1 MFNEERLFL
10 ENALGVKLPEF
21 CWKEGK
27 SILLNH
33 DSEKSILDYTVVNGK
48 LQIKKNLLK
57 AIVGNQVVVEF
68 TKNKKKLVETW
79 RNNSW
84 EEEIEQEDDRIEAL
98 YRESYEMTKAYILAH
113 PGYEL
118 EVSIS
123 GGKDSDLMFR
133 VVMDVLRDL
142 GIDDYVINYFN
153 TTNEVGHTYRHVK
166 FCYNPDKLRIVNPE
180 KGQYKWL
187 AEDKNWYIPS
197 VMSRTCCDKYKE
209 GQLDTIL
216 DKDKKYIIFLGAR
229 RQESNKRC
237 DYSWDLN
244 EALLAKAEREAE
256 EYRKEHGKEPENT
269 FKLNVPLEWRRFLPI
284 VEWTDADVW
293 LYILKHKMKF
303 NYMYRLGYN
312 RVGCLI
318 CPYMDDYVDLLN
330 RHYFPTLAK
339 RWDYA
344 VEMNYHTYNVE
355 TRLKWSLEEWQ
366 LGRWKTAVS
375 KEYEILRLA
384 PTPDRINELATI
396 KGISIRM
403 AKKFF
408 NRTCSCC
415 GKKLNPDEISMNFKV
430 NGRFEHMR
438 DELETNRKMFCKKHM
453 CEKEGWSPKQYK
465 EKVINFRE
473 QGCELF

>member
-1 MFNEERLFL
+1 MEITSNTYLSLF
-10 ENALGVKLPEF
+10 
-21 CWKEGK
+21 
-27 SILLNH
+27 
-33 DSEKSILDYTVVNGK
+33 
-48 LQIKKNLLK
+48 
-57 AIVGNQVVVEF
+57 
-68 TKNKKKLVETW
+68 
-79 RNNSW
+79 
-84 EEEIEQEDDRIEAL
+84 
-98 YRESYEMTKAYILAH
+98 
-113 PGYEL
+113 
-118 EVSIS
+118 
-123 GGKDSDLMFR
+123 
-133 VVMDVLRDL
+133 
-142 GIDDYVINYFN
+142 
-153 TTNEVGHTYRHVK
+153 
-166 FCYNPDKLRIVNPE
+166 
-180 KGQYKWL
+180 
-187 AEDKNWYIPS
+187 PS

-229 RQESNKRC
+229 KHESQKRC
-237 DYSWDLN
+237 DYDWDLN
-244 EALLAKAEREAE
+244 EAMLLKAEKEAE
-256 EYRKEHGKEPENT
+256 EYRNKYGKEPENP

-284 VEWTDADVW
+284 VEWTDAEVW
-293 LYILKHKMKF
+293 LYILKHKMNF

-318 CPYMDDYVDLLN
+318 CPYMDDYVDVLN
-330 RHYFPTLAK
+330 RHYFPMLAE

-344 VEMNYHTYNVE
+344 VEMNYYTYNVE

-366 LGRWKTAVS
+366 LGKWKTAVS

-415 GKKLNPDEISMNFKV
+415 GKKLNPDEISMNFKT

-438 DELETNRKMFCKKHM
+438 DELEPNRKMFCKKHM
-453 CEKEGWSPKQYK
+453 CEREGWTPKQYK
-465 EKVINFRE
+465 EKIISYRE